1 MFNEMLK
8 KILDITFC
16 HVQVLVKELQAEEA
30 SWTNYDEDEAAVKT
44 KVASEILD
52 TLLLETVTLMSS
64 ILIRKLGY
72 IAH

>member
-1 MFNEMLK
+1 MYLFG
-8 KILDITFC
+8 

-44 KVASEILD
+44 KVASEIFD
-52 TLLLETVTLMSS
+52 ALLSETVALMSS
-64 ILIRKLGY
+64 ILVRKLGY

>member
-1 MFNEMLK
+1 MLF
-8 KILDITFC
+8 LN
-16 HVQVLVKELQAEEA
+16 VQVLVKELQAEEA

-52 TLLLETVTLMSS
+52 TLLSETVSLVSS
-64 ILIRKLGY
+64 ILVKKLGY

>member
-1 MFNEMLK
+1 M
-8 KILDITFC
+8 
-16 HVQVLVKELQAEEA
+16 KELQAEEA

-52 TLLLETVTLMSS
+52 SLLSETVTLVSH
-64 ILIRKLGY
+64 ILVKKLGY